1 MPINNHRSSGF
12 RSNHWSFNAT
22 QCQKNDQWLLLKP
35 KLLWL
40 WIVNAL
46 QLNELSA
53 LRNTFYPE
61 YKYLY
66 IYTYIFILSIFQK
79 PLLADT
85 LKGSFSVIAL
95 LTSHITV
102 VSFVLTLIYVCKS
115 KLNDGLSNCLGQILR
130 LSKEKIKCNAFN
142 WITPHNPTDDLG
154 DWTASLGK
162 FANIP
167 KLGTVVTKL
176 SDNKKNNHPKH

>member
-1 MPINNHRSSGF
+1 MN
-12 RSNHWSFNAT
+12 
-22 QCQKNDQWLLLKP
+22 
-35 KLLWL
+35 
-40 WIVNAL
+40 
-46 QLNELSA
+46 SA
-53 LRNTFYPE
+53 LYEIRSTQNTSI
-61 YKYLY
+61 Y
-66 IYTYIFILSIFQK
+66 IYTYTFILSIFEK

-102 VSFVLTLIYVCKS
+102 VRFVLTLIYVCKS
-115 KLNDGLSNCLGQILR
+115 KLNDGLSNW
-130 LSKEKIKCNAFN
+130 LSSNFTPIEGENTVQRIN

-154 DWTASLGK
+154 DWTASLAK

-167 KLGTVVTKL
+167 KVGTVTKL